1 MLLTTKLFT
10 VLHFS
15 GLQLPILKT
24 ALAAGLAVLAWDAT
38 DMTNLLPVGDADHV
52 TQRQA
57 ETTTSPLQFMWLHNE
72 ILNISDK
79 FLVEQQQLDRQP
91 SETVV
96 ETF

>member
-10 VLHFS
+10 ALHFT
-15 GLQLPILKT
+15 GLEIPVLKT
-24 ALAAGLAVLAWDAT
+24 VLVAGLAVVAWDAT
-38 DMTNLLPVGDADHV
+38 DMKDLLPAGGAYQS

-57 ETTTSPLQFMWLHNE
+57 ETTTSPLQSTWLHNE

-79 FLVEQQQLDRQP
+79 YVAEHQQLDRQA
-91 SETVV
+91 SETVA